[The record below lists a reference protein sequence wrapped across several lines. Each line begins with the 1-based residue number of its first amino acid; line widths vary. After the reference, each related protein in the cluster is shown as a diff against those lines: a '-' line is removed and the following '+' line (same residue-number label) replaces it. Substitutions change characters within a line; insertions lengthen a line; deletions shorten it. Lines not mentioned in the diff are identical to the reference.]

1 MAQSEESHER
11 PGLHVALIMDGNGRW
26 AAGRGLPR
34 SAGHRAGAE
43 AAREVIQAA
52 PELGV
57 ATLTLF
63 GFSAANWHRPV
74 SEVSALMSLFRRYLE
89 SETAPC
95 AASGVRMSVIGR
107 RERLSPRL
115 LEAIA
120 AAEAGTRAGRRL
132 HLRLAV
138 DYSAR
143 EAIVRAAR
151 LAREETASGEGFEQ
165 ALARA
170 QHADSAPPVDLLVR
184 TGGEQRLSDFLL
196 WECAYAEFL
205 FLKKMWPEFHARDL
219 EAALAE
225 FRTRDRRFGRI
236 KTARAPQAPGTQ
248 PEIVGLNI
256 PDPRSLLGR

>member
-1 MAQSEESHER
+1 MQSSRR

-26 AAGRGLPR
+26 ARERGLPR

-43 AAREVIQAA
+43 AARAVIRAA
-52 PELGV
+52 PELGI

-63 GFSAANWHRPV
+63 GFSAANWHRPA
-74 SEVSALMSLFRRYLE
+74 SEVSALMSLFRKYLE
-89 SETAPC
+89 SETGPC
-95 AASGVRMSVIGR
+95 AANGIRMSVIGK

-115 LEAIA
+115 LAAIE

-151 LAREETASGEGFEQ
+151 IAGGSESGSRFEQ

-170 QHADSAPPVDLLVR
+170 QHADSAPPVDLLLR

-205 FLKKMWPEFHARDL
+205 FLKKMWPEFGARDL
-219 EAALAE
+219 AAALAE
-225 FRTRDRRFGRI
+225 FRTRDRRFGRV
-236 KTARAPQAPGTQ
+236 KTARAGAPKSTVQ
-248 PEIVGLNI
+248 VLETEAAPY
-256 PDPRSLLGR
+256 

>member
-1 MAQSEESHER
+1 MEQSENAHRSA
-11 PGLHVALIMDGNGRW
+11 GLHVALIMDGNGRW
-26 AAGRGLPR
+26 AAARRLPR

-43 AAREVIQAA
+43 AARQVIRAA

-63 GFSAANWHRPV
+63 GFSAANWHRPA
-74 SEVSALMSLFRRYLE
+74 SEVSALMSLFRKYLE
-89 SETAPC
+89 AETAPC
-95 AASGVRMSVIGR
+95 ASNGVRMSVIGR

-120 AAEAGTRAGRRL
+120 QAEAGTRAGRRL

-151 LAREETASGEGFEQ
+151 LAATSASGEGFEQ

-205 FLKKMWPEFHARDL
+205 FLKKM
-219 EAALAE
+219 
-225 FRTRDRRFGRI
+225 
-236 KTARAPQAPGTQ
+236 
-248 PEIVGLNI
+248 
-256 PDPRSLLGR
+256 

>member
-1 MAQSEESHER
+1 MMQSGKGDESS
-11 PGLHVALIMDGNGRW
+11 GLHLALIMDGNGRW
-26 AAGRGLPR
+26 AAARGLPR

-43 AAREVIQAA
+43 AARAVIRAA

-63 GFSAANWHRPV
+63 GFSSANWHRPV
-74 SEVSALMSLFRRYLE
+74 SEVSALMSLLRKYLE
-89 SETAPC
+89 AETAPC
-95 AASGVRMSVIGR
+95 AANGVRMSVIGK

-115 LEAIA
+115 LAAIE

-143 EAIVRAAR
+143 EAIVEAAR
-151 LAREETASGEGFEQ
+151 LSAEPPASCQSFEQ

-170 QHADSAPPVDLLVR
+170 QHADCASPVDLLLR

-205 FLKKMWPEFHARDL
+205 FLKKMWPEFRVRDL
-219 EAALAE
+219 EQALAE

-236 KTARAPQAPGTQ
+236 KTARAGAPR
-248 PEIVGLNI
+248 
-256 PDPRSLLGR
+256 DPLPALAAEASSV

>member
-1 MAQSEESHER
+1 MEQSENAHRSA
-11 PGLHVALIMDGNGRW
+11 GLHVALIMDGNGRW
-26 AAGRGLPR
+26 AAARRLPR

-43 AAREVIQAA
+43 AARQVIRAA

-63 GFSAANWHRPV
+63 GFSAANWHRPA
-74 SEVSALMSLFRRYLE
+74 SEVSALMSLFRKYLE
-89 SETAPC
+89 AETAPC
-95 AASGVRMSVIGR
+95 ASNGVRMSVIGR

-120 AAEAGTRAGRRL
+120 QAEAGTRAGRRL

-151 LAREETASGEGFEQ
+151 LAATSASGEGFEQ

-205 FLKKMWPEFHARDL
+205 FLKKMWPEFRARDL
-219 EAALAE
+219 EAALAD
-225 FRTRDRRFGRI
+225 FRSRDRRFGRI
-236 KTARAPQAPGTQ
+236 KTARAPERSEPW
-248 PEIVGLNI
+248 I
-256 PDPRSLLGR
+256 PTSISPPSW

>member
-1 MAQSEESHER
+1 MMQSTNGNGSG
-11 PGLHVALIMDGNGRW
+11 GLHLALIMDGNGRW
-26 AAGRGLPR
+26 AAARGLPR

-43 AAREVIQAA
+43 AARAVIRAA

-63 GFSAANWHRPV
+63 GFSAANWHRPA
-74 SEVSALMSLFRRYLE
+74 SEVSALMSLLRKYLE

-95 AASGVRMSVIGR
+95 AANGVRMSVIGK

-115 LEAIA
+115 VTAIE
-120 AAEAGTRAGRRL
+120 AAEAGTRAGYRL

-143 EAIVRAAR
+143 EAIVRAAHM
-151 LAREETASGEGFEQ
+151 AAGEPESAVGFEQ

-170 QHADSAPPVDLLVR
+170 QHADSAPSVDLVVR

-205 FLKKMWPEFHARDL
+205 FLKKMWPEFRVRDL

-236 KTARAPQAPGTQ
+236 KTARFY
-248 PEIVGLNI
+248 I
-256 PDPRSLLGR
+256 PSAKREEALL

>member
-1 MAQSEESHER
+1 MMQSENGNG
-11 PGLHVALIMDGNGRW
+11 PGGLHLALIMDGNGRW

-43 AAREVIQAA
+43 AAREVIRAA

-74 SEVSALMSLFRRYLE
+74 SEVSALMSLFRKYLE
-89 SETAPC
+89 AETAPC
-95 AASGVRMSVIGR
+95 RENGVRMTVIGR

-115 LEAIA
+115 IA
-120 AAEAGTRAGRRL
+120 AIGQAEAGTRAGRRL

-143 EAIVRAAR
+143 EAIVEAAR
-151 LAREETASGEGFEQ
+151 LSAEESGSCESFEQ

-205 FLKKMWPEFHARDL
+205 FLKKMWPEFRVRDL
-219 EAALAE
+219 EAALDD
-225 FRTRDRRFGRI
+225 FRGRDRRFGRI
-236 KTARAPQAPGTQ
+236 KTARGPLRNQPGAG
-248 PEIVGLNI
+248 PGLLR
-256 PDPRSLLGR
+256 PALAGESY

>member
-1 MAQSEESHER
+1 MQSNR
-11 PGLHVALIMDGNGRW
+11 QTGLHVALIMDGNGRW
-26 AAGRGLPR
+26 ARERGLPR

-43 AAREVIQAA
+43 AARAVIRAA
-52 PELGV
+52 PELGI

-63 GFSAANWHRPV
+63 GFSAANWHRPA
-74 SEVSALMSLFRRYLE
+74 SEVSALMSLFRKYLE
-89 SETAPC
+89 SETGPC
-95 AASGVRMSVIGR
+95 AANGVRMSVIGK

-115 LEAIA
+115 LAAIER
-120 AAEAGTRAGRRL
+120 AEAGTRGGRRL

-143 EAIVRAAR
+143 EAIVRAAQ
-151 LAREETASGEGFEQ
+151 LAAGEPGSGARFEQ

-170 QHADSAPPVDLLVR
+170 QHADSLPPVDLLLR

-205 FLKKMWPEFHARDL
+205 FLKKMWPEFAARDL

-236 KTARAPQAPGTQ
+236 KTARAGAPQSALQVLETEAAPY
-248 PEIVGLNI
+248 
-256 PDPRSLLGR
+256 

>member
-1 MAQSEESHER
+1 MMQSEKGNGR
-11 PGLHVALIMDGNGRW
+11 DPGLHVALIMDGNGRW
-26 AAGRGLPR
+26 AAARGLPR

-43 AAREVIQAA
+43 AARAVIRRA
-52 PELGV
+52 PELGI

-74 SEVSALMSLFRRYLE
+74 SEVSALMSLFRKYLE
-89 SETAPC
+89 AETAPC
-95 AASGVRMSVIGR
+95 TANGVRMSVIGR

-115 LEAIA
+115 VEAIA

-151 LAREETASGEGFEQ
+151 LSAEPASCAGFEQ

-170 QHADSAPPVDLLVR
+170 QHTDSAPPVDLLLR

-205 FLKKMWPEFHARDL
+205 FLRMMWPEFRESDL

-236 KTARAPQAPGTQ
+236 KTARRVVLHPERSEGTL
-248 PEIVGLNI
+248 PSHRPAG
-256 PDPRSLLGR
+256 

>member
-1 MAQSEESHER
+1 MTQSEMNNASG
-11 PGLHVALIMDGNGRW
+11 GLHVALIMDGNGRW
-26 AAGRGLPR
+26 AAQRGLPR

-43 AAREVIQAA
+43 AAREVIRAA

-74 SEVSALMSLFRRYLE
+74 SEVSALMSLFRKYLE
-89 SETAPC
+89 SETEPC
-95 AASGVRMSVIGR
+95 AANGVRMSVIGR

-115 LEAIA
+115 LAAIA

-151 LAREETASGEGFEQ
+151 LVLDEPESAGGFEQ

-205 FLKKMWPEFHARDL
+205 FLKKMWPQFRPRDL
-219 EAALAE
+219 EAALAD
-225 FRTRDRRFGRI
+225 FRSRDRRFGRI
-236 KTARAPQAPGTQ
+236 KTARAP
-248 PEIVGLNI
+248 E
-256 PDPRSLLGR
+256 RSEPWMPTSISPPSW

>member
-1 MAQSEESHER
+1 
-11 PGLHVALIMDGNGRW
+11 MDGNGRW
-26 AAGRGLPR
+26 AAARGLPR

-43 AAREVIQAA
+43 AARQVIRAA
-52 PELGV
+52 PELGI

-63 GFSAANWHRPV
+63 GFSAANWHRPA
-74 SEVSALMSLFRRYLE
+74 SEVSALMSLFRKYLE
-89 SETAPC
+89 TETVPC
-95 AASGVRMSVIGR
+95 AANGVRMSVIGR

-115 LEAIA
+115 VEAIA

-151 LAREETASGEGFEQ
+151 LSAEPASSCAGFEQ

-196 WECAYAEFL
+196 WECAYAEFF
-205 FLKKMWPEFHARDL
+205 FLKMMWPEFRTRDL

-236 KTARAPQAPGTQ
+236 KTAK
-248 PEIVGLNI
+248 IHI
-256 PDPRSLLGR
+256 PSPPAAGEEALP

>member
-1 MAQSEESHER
+1 MTQSGKSGEAA
-11 PGLHVALIMDGNGRW
+11 GLHVALIMDGNGRW

-43 AAREVIQAA
+43 AARQVIRAA
-52 PELGV
+52 PELGI

-63 GFSAANWHRPV
+63 GFSSANWHRPA
-74 SEVSALMSLFRRYLE
+74 SEVSALMSLFRKYLE

-95 AASGVRMSVIGR
+95 AASGVRMTVIGR

-115 LEAIA
+115 LEAIGQ
-120 AAEAGTRAGRRL
+120 AEAGTRAGQRL

-151 LAREETASGEGFEQ
+151 LAADEPGSAGSFEQ

-205 FLKKMWPEFHARDL
+205 FLKKMWPQFRARDL
-219 EAALAE
+219 EEALAD
-225 FRTRDRRFGRI
+225 FCRRDRRFGRI
-236 KTARAPQAPGTQ
+236 KTARAP
-248 PEIVGLNI
+248 ERSESWI
-256 PDPRSLLGR
+256 PTSISPPSW

>member
-1 MAQSEESHER
+1 MTQSGKDNG
-11 PGLHVALIMDGNGRW
+11 PDGLHVALIMDGNGRW
-26 AAGRGLPR
+26 AAARGLPR

-43 AAREVIQAA
+43 AARAVIRAA

-63 GFSAANWHRPV
+63 GFSAANWHRPA
-74 SEVSALMSLFRRYLE
+74 SEVSALMSLLRKYLE
-89 SETAPC
+89 AETAPC
-95 AASGVRMSVIGR
+95 ASNGVRMSVIGK

-115 LEAIA
+115 LAAIE

-151 LAREETASGEGFEQ
+151 MAAESDSCERFEQ
-165 ALARA
+165 ALAWA
-170 QHADSAPPVDLLVR
+170 QHADCAPPVDLLLR

-205 FLKKMWPEFHARDL
+205 FLKKMWPEFRARDL

-236 KTARAPQAPGTQ
+236 KTARMPHAPGTR
-248 PEIVGLNI
+248 PEIIGLNI
-256 PDPRSLLGR
+256 PNPRPPLAR

>member
-1 MAQSEESHER
+1 MLQSGKNGEAT
-11 PGLHVALIMDGNGRW
+11 GLHLALIMDGNGRW
-26 AAGRGLPR
+26 AVARGLPR

-43 AAREVIQAA
+43 AARAVIRAA

-63 GFSAANWHRPV
+63 GFSSANWHRPA
-74 SEVSALMSLFRRYLE
+74 SEVSALMSLLRKYLE
-89 SETAPC
+89 AETAPC
-95 AASGVRMSVIGR
+95 AANGVRMSVIGR

-115 LEAIA
+115 LQAIE
-120 AAEAGTRAGRRL
+120 AAEAGTRAGERL

-151 LAREETASGEGFEQ
+151 MAAEESGPGEGFEQ
-165 ALARA
+165 KLARA
-170 QHADSAPPVDLLVR
+170 QHADSALPVDLLLR
-184 TGGEQRLSDFLL
+184 TGGEQRPSDFLL

-205 FLKKMWPEFHARDL
+205 FLKKMWPEFRVRDL

-225 FRTRDRRFGRI
+225 FGARDRRFGRI
-236 KTARAPQAPGTQ
+236 KTARLPGRPSCLPQPSFQ
-248 PEIVGLNI
+248 L
-256 PDPRSLLGR
+256 SS

>member
-1 MAQSEESHER
+1 MVQSETGSE

-26 AAGRGLPR
+26 AVGRGLPR

-43 AAREVIQAA
+43 AARAVIRAA

-63 GFSAANWHRPV
+63 GFSAANWHRPA
-74 SEVSALMSLFRRYLE
+74 SEVSALMSLFRKHLE
-89 SETAPC
+89 SETGPC
-95 AASGVRMSVIGR
+95 RENGVRMSVIGK

-115 LEAIA
+115 IGAIDQ
-120 AAEAGTRAGRRL
+120 AEAGTRTGRRL

-143 EAIVRAAR
+143 EVIVRAAG
-151 LAREETASGEGFEQ
+151 LAAGEAESGAGFEQ

-170 QHADSAPPVDLLVR
+170 QHADSAPPVDLLIR
-184 TGGEQRLSDFLL
+184 TGGEKRLSDFLL

-205 FLKKMWPEFHARDL
+205 FLKKMWPEFRARDL
-219 EAALAE
+219 EAALAD
-225 FRTRDRRFGRI
+225 FRCRDRRFGRI
-236 KTARAPQAPGTQ
+236 KTARAGAPLPALAGEA
-248 PEIVGLNI
+248 PSI
-256 PDPRSLLGR
+256 

>member
-1 MAQSEESHER
+1 MMQSENNR
-11 PGLHVALIMDGNGRW
+11 GCGLHVALIMDGNGRW
-26 AAGRGLPR
+26 AVSRGLPR

-43 AAREVIQAA
+43 AARAVIRAA
-52 PELGV
+52 PEQGV

-63 GFSAANWHRPV
+63 GFSAANWHRPA
-74 SEVSALMSLFRRYLE
+74 SEVSALMSLFRKYLE
-89 SETAPC
+89 SETGPC
-95 AASGVRMSVIGR
+95 RENGVRMSVIGK

-115 LEAIA
+115 LGAIE

-143 EAIVRAAR
+143 EAIARAAR
-151 LAREETASGEGFEQ
+151 LAADEPESAAAFEQ

-170 QHADSAPPVDLLVR
+170 QHADSAPPVDLLIR

-205 FLKKMWPEFHARDL
+205 FLKKMWPEFRARDL
-219 EAALAE
+219 EAALAD
-225 FRTRDRRFGRI
+225 FRTRDRRFGCI
-236 KTARAPQAPGTQ
+236 KTARVPQVSSSITPL
-248 PEIVGLNI
+248 PL
-256 PDPRSLLGR
+256 SS

>member
-1 MAQSEESHER
+1 MIQSESGNGFG
-11 PGLHVALIMDGNGRW
+11 GLHVALIMDGNGRW
-26 AAGRGLPR
+26 AAARGLPR

-43 AAREVIQAA
+43 AARSVIRAA
-52 PELGV
+52 PELGI

-63 GFSAANWHRPV
+63 GFSAANWRRPA
-74 SEVSALMSLFRRYLE
+74 SEVSALMSLFRKYLE
-89 SETAPC
+89 AETAPC
-95 AASGVRMSVIGR
+95 AANGVRMSVIGR

-115 LEAIA
+115 IGTIA
-120 AAEAGTRAGRRL
+120 VAEAGTRAGCRL

-143 EAIVRAAR
+143 ESIVRAAR
-151 LAREETASGEGFEQ
+151 LAAGAASCAGFEQ

-170 QHADSAPPVDLLVR
+170 QHADSAPPVDLLLR

-205 FLKKMWPEFHARDL
+205 FLKMMWPEFRPRDL

-236 KTARAPQAPGTQ
+236 KTAKIYIPSPPRAGEEALP
-248 PEIVGLNI
+248 
-256 PDPRSLLGR
+256 

>member
-1 MAQSEESHER
+1 MTQSEKGNGCG
-11 PGLHVALIMDGNGRW
+11 GLHLALIMDGNGRW
-26 AAGRGLPR
+26 AAARGLPR

-43 AAREVIQAA
+43 AARQVIRAA

-63 GFSAANWHRPV
+63 GFSSANWHRPA
-74 SEVSALMSLFRRYLE
+74 SEVSALMSLFRKYLE
-89 SETAPC
+89 AETGPC
-95 AASGVRMSVIGR
+95 AVNGVRMSVIGR

-115 LEAIA
+115 MAAIE

-151 LAREETASGEGFEQ
+151 MEAEAPASCAGFEQ

-170 QHADSAPPVDLLVR
+170 QHADSAPPVDLLLR

-196 WECAYAEFL
+196 WECAYAELYFTRKL
-205 FLKKMWPEFHARDL
+205 WPDFGAADL
-219 EAALAE
+219 EIAMRDFHSRE
-225 FRTRDRRFGRI
+225 RTFGSVPT
-236 KTARAPQAPGTQ
+236 TAVA
-248 PEIVGLNI
+248 
-256 PDPRSLLGR
+256 S

>member
-1 MAQSEESHER
+1 MRQSEKGNGGG
-11 PGLHVALIMDGNGRW
+11 GLHLALIMDGNGRW
-26 AAGRGLPR
+26 AAARGLPR

-43 AAREVIQAA
+43 AARAVIRGA
-52 PELGV
+52 PELGI

-74 SEVSALMSLFRRYLE
+74 SEVSALMSLFRKYLE
-89 SETAPC
+89 AETAPC
-95 AASGVRMSVIGR
+95 AANGVRMSVIGR

-115 LEAIA
+115 VEAIA
-120 AAEAGTRAGRRL
+120 AAEAGTRSGRRL

-151 LAREETASGEGFEQ
+151 MEAGAPTSCAGFEQ

-170 QHADSAPPVDLLVR
+170 QHADCAPPVDLLLR

-196 WECAYAEFL
+196 WECAYAEFF
-205 FLKKMWPEFHARDL
+205 FLKMMWPEFRTRDL

-236 KTARAPQAPGTQ
+236 KTARFH
-248 PEIVGLNI
+248 I
-256 PDPRSLLGR
+256 PSAKREEALL

>member
-1 MAQSEESHER
+1 MIQSGEGSGSG
-11 PGLHVALIMDGNGRW
+11 GLHVALIMDGNGRW
-26 AAGRGLPR
+26 AVGRGLPR

-43 AAREVIQAA
+43 AAREVIRAA
-52 PELGV
+52 PELGI

-63 GFSAANWHRPV
+63 GFSSANWHRPA
-74 SEVSALMSLFRRYLE
+74 SEVSALMSLFRKYLE
-89 SETAPC
+89 SETGPC
-95 AASGVRMSVIGR
+95 ASNGVRLSVIGR

-115 LEAIA
+115 REAIA
-120 AAEAGTRAGRRL
+120 AAEAGTRAGCRL

-151 LAREETASGEGFEQ
+151 LAREEAASGESFEQ

-205 FLKKMWPEFHARDL
+205 FLKKMWPEFRARDL

-225 FRTRDRRFGRI
+225 FRSRDRRFGRI
-236 KTARAPQAPGTQ
+236 KTARAP
-248 PEIVGLNI
+248 EK
-256 PDPRSLLGR
+256 LLPQTSFQLSS

>member
-1 MAQSEESHER
+1 MAQSEKGNAPS
-11 PGLHVALIMDGNGRW
+11 GLHLALIMDGNGRW
-26 AAGRGLPR
+26 AAARGLPR

-43 AAREVIQAA
+43 AARAVIRGA
-52 PELGV
+52 PELGI

-63 GFSAANWHRPV
+63 GFSAANWHRPA
-74 SEVSALMSLFRRYLE
+74 SEVSALMSLFRKYLE

-95 AASGVRMSVIGR
+95 AANGVRMSVIGR

-115 LEAIA
+115 IGAIE

-151 LAREETASGEGFEQ
+151 MAPEEPASCECFEQ
-165 ALARA
+165 ALAQA

-205 FLKKMWPEFHARDL
+205 FLKKMWPEFRVRDL

-236 KTARAPQAPGTQ
+236 KTARFY
-248 PEIVGLNI
+248 I
-256 PDPRSLLGR
+256 PSAKREEALL

>member
-1 MAQSEESHER
+1 MQSNLQ

-26 AAGRGLPR
+26 AAARGLPR

-43 AAREVIQAA
+43 AARTVIRAA
-52 PELGV
+52 TELGI
-57 ATLTLF
+57 ATLTLL
-63 GFSAANWHRPV
+63 GFSAANWRRPA
-74 SEVSALMSLFRRYLE
+74 SEVSALMALFRRYLE
-89 SETAPC
+89 SEAEPC
-95 AASGVRMSVIGR
+95 AANGVRMTVIGQ

-115 LEAIA
+115 LGAIE
-120 AAEAGTRAGRRL
+120 AAETGTRHGHRL

-151 LAREETASGEGFEQ
+151 LAANGPASCERFEQ

-170 QHADSAPPVDLLVR
+170 QHSDSAPPVDLLVR

-196 WECAYAEFL
+196 WECAYAEIL
-205 FLKKMWPEFHARDL
+205 FLKKMWPQFRARDL

-236 KTARAPQAPGTQ
+236 KTARA
-248 PEIVGLNI
+248 
-256 PDPRSLLGR
+256 LGPSASPLELRL